1 MGIAHLGEV
10 EARSAARSAVQQF
23 NGAPYAELHNRLTW
37 KWLAAGSAMRAQ
49 VDRFIEGSSRAELP
63 RWMQNEIAQ
72 LRFTPLTESNIEVH
86 NE

>member
-49 VDRFIEGSSRAELP
+49 VDRFIEGSSRAGGV
-63 RWMQNEIAQ
+63 A
-72 LRFTPLTESNIEVH
+72 EVDAERDRTAAIH
-86 NE
+86 AADRVEHRGA